1 MEKKTLKKVEEETKV
16 TIKEDEI
23 EKIITII
30 VMVLIVFLSNSSYA
44 NDNQTII
51 EQQEEFKIQDFIKNA
66 EKFTGEFFEDID
78 INEILNDAI
87 KGEVDNSTL
96 LKKILNIL
104 GKEVTTNIKSLV
116 SILAIILI
124 HSILKSI
131 SESLE
136 NNNISKL
143 IYYVQYILIVTVIMS
158 NFTDI
163 IKLVQDTTGNLIGFM
178 NALVPLLITL
188 MMYTG
193 SITTSSVV
201 EPIILFMINF
211 IGNIIQNLIIP
222 FVLVLTSLVII
233 SKISDKVHID
243 KLSKFFKSGIV
254 WFLGIVLTV
263 FVGVVSLEGTL
274 SSSVDGITAKTTK
287 AVVSSAIP
295 VVGKILG
302 DAVDTVLGCGIVLK
316 NAVGLVGVV
325 IVIGICI
332 MPILKLFVLSVSYKL
347 LSTVVQPI
355 ADEKIIDLLEQI
367 GDIFKIFLGILCAIS
382 FMLIIGTTLVLKIS
396 NGTMMYR

>member
-1 MEKKTLKKVEEETKV
+1 MK
-16 TIKEDEI
+16 IGKENFFII

-254 WFLGIVLTV
+254 WFLGVVLTV

>member
-1 MEKKTLKKVEEETKV
+1 MKIEKENFF
-16 TIKEDEI
+16 II

-263 FVGVVSLEGTL
+263 FVGGVSLEGTL

>member
-1 MEKKTLKKVEEETKV
+1 MK
-16 TIKEDEI
+16 IGKENFFII

-163 IKLVQDTTGNLIGFM
+163 IKLVQDTTENLIGFM

-274 SSSVDGITAKTTK
+274 SSSIDGITAKTTK

>member
-1 MEKKTLKKVEEETKV
+1 MK
-16 TIKEDEI
+16 IGKENFFII

-136 NNNISKL
+136 NDSVSKL
-143 IYYVQYILIVTVIMS
+143 IYYVQYIAIITIIMG
-158 NFTDI
+158 NFSDI
-163 IKLVQDTTGNLIGFM
+163 INLVKETTTNLIGFM
-178 NALVPLLITL
+178 NTLIPVLISL
-188 MMYTG
+188 MVYTG

-211 IGNIIQNLIIP
+211 IGNIIQN
-222 FVLVLTSLVII
+222 
-233 SKISDKVHID
+233 
-243 KLSKFFKSGIV
+243 
-254 WFLGIVLTV
+254 
-263 FVGVVSLEGTL
+263 
-274 SSSVDGITAKTTK
+274 
-287 AVVSSAIP
+287 
-295 VVGKILG
+295 
-302 DAVDTVLGCGIVLK
+302 
-316 NAVGLVGVV
+316 
-325 IVIGICI
+325 
-332 MPILKLFVLSVSYKL
+332 
-347 LSTVVQPI
+347 
-355 ADEKIIDLLEQI
+355 
-367 GDIFKIFLGILCAIS
+367 
-382 FMLIIGTTLVLKIS
+382 
-396 NGTMMYR
+396 

>member
-1 MEKKTLKKVEEETKV
+1 
-16 TIKEDEI
+16 
-23 EKIITII
+23 
-30 VMVLIVFLSNSSYA
+30 
-44 NDNQTII
+44 
-51 EQQEEFKIQDFIKNA
+51 
-66 EKFTGEFFEDID
+66 
-78 INEILNDAI
+78 
-87 KGEVDNSTL
+87 
-96 LKKILNIL
+96 
-104 GKEVTTNIKSLV
+104 
-116 SILAIILI
+116 
-124 HSILKSI
+124 
-131 SESLE
+131 
-136 NNNISKL
+136 
-143 IYYVQYILIVTVIMS
+143 MS

-178 NALVPLLITL
+178 NTLVPLLITL

-274 SSSVDGITAKTTK
+274 SSSIDGITAKTTK

>member
-1 MEKKTLKKVEEETKV
+1 MK
-16 TIKEDEI
+16 IGKENFFII

-30 VMVLIVFLSNSSYA
+30 VMVLIVFVSNSSYA

-78 INEILNDAI
+78 INKILNDAI

>member
-1 MEKKTLKKVEEETKV
+1 MK
-16 TIKEDEI
+16 IGKENFFII

-66 EKFTGEFFEDID
+66 EKFTVEFFEDID

>member
-1 MEKKTLKKVEEETKV
+1 MK
-16 TIKEDEI
+16 IGKENFFII

-44 NDNQTII
+44 NDNQTIT

>member
-1 MEKKTLKKVEEETKV
+1 MK
-16 TIKEDEI
+16 IGKENFFII

-44 NDNQTII
+44 NDNQTIT

-263 FVGVVSLEGTL
+263 FVGIVSLEGTL

>member
-1 MEKKTLKKVEEETKV
+1 MK
-16 TIKEDEI
+16 IGKENFFII

-66 EKFTGEFFEDID
+66 EKFTWEFFEDID

-178 NALVPLLITL
+178 NTLVPLLITL

>member
-1 MEKKTLKKVEEETKV
+1 MKIGKENFFIIEKK
-16 TIKEDEI
+16 
-23 EKIITII
+23 ITII
-30 VMVLIVFLSNSSYA
+30 EMVLIVFLSNSSYA

-178 NALVPLLITL
+178 NTLVPLLITL

-274 SSSVDGITAKTTK
+274 SSSIDGITAKTTK

>member
-1 MEKKTLKKVEEETKV
+1 MK
-16 TIKEDEI
+16 IGKENFFII

-51 EQQEEFKIQDFIKNA
+51 EQQKEFKIQDFIKNA

-104 GKEVTTNIKSLV
+104 GKEVTANIKSLV

>member
-1 MEKKTLKKVEEETKV
+1 
-16 TIKEDEI
+16 
-23 EKIITII
+23 
-30 VMVLIVFLSNSSYA
+30 MVLIVFLSNSSYA

-211 IGNIIQNLIIP
+211 YYFLLLLTNFSRTFSSSSIS
-222 FVLVLTSLVII
+222 FCSLTSY
-233 SKISDKVHID
+233 
-243 KLSKFFKSGIV
+243 
-254 WFLGIVLTV
+254 W
-263 FVGVVSLEGTL
+263 
-274 SSSVDGITAKTTK
+274 
-287 AVVSSAIP
+287 
-295 VVGKILG
+295 
-302 DAVDTVLGCGIVLK
+302 
-316 NAVGLVGVV
+316 
-325 IVIGICI
+325 
-332 MPILKLFVLSVSYKL
+332 
-347 LSTVVQPI
+347 
-355 ADEKIIDLLEQI
+355 
-367 GDIFKIFLGILCAIS
+367 
-382 FMLIIGTTLVLKIS
+382 
-396 NGTMMYR
+396 

>member
-1 MEKKTLKKVEEETKV
+1 MK
-16 TIKEDEI
+16 IGKENFFII

-347 LSTVVQPI
+347 LSTRVTAWLNI
-355 ADEKIIDLLEQI
+355 E
-367 GDIFKIFLGILCAIS
+367 IS
-382 FMLIIGTTLVLKIS
+382 PFNIPSTYSSDV
-396 NGTMMYR
+396 

>member
-1 MEKKTLKKVEEETKV
+1 MKIEKENFF
-16 TIKEDEI
+16 II

-87 KGEVDNSTL
+87 NGEVDNSTL

-254 WFLGIVLTV
+254 WFLGVVLTV

-355 ADEKIIDLLEQI
+355 ANEKIIDLLEQI

>member
-1 MEKKTLKKVEEETKV
+1 MKIEKENFF
-16 TIKEDEI
+16 II

-104 GKEVTTNIKSLV
+104 GKEVTKNIKSLV

-274 SSSVDGITAKTTK
+274 SSGVDGITAKTTK

>member
-1 MEKKTLKKVEEETKV
+1 MK
-16 TIKEDEI
+16 IGKENFFII

-178 NALVPLLITL
+178 NTLVPLLITL

-201 EPIILFMINF
+201 EPII
-211 IGNIIQNLIIP
+211 
-222 FVLVLTSLVII
+222 
-233 SKISDKVHID
+233 
-243 KLSKFFKSGIV
+243 
-254 WFLGIVLTV
+254 
-263 FVGVVSLEGTL
+263 
-274 SSSVDGITAKTTK
+274 
-287 AVVSSAIP
+287 
-295 VVGKILG
+295 
-302 DAVDTVLGCGIVLK
+302 
-316 NAVGLVGVV
+316 
-325 IVIGICI
+325 
-332 MPILKLFVLSVSYKL
+332 
-347 LSTVVQPI
+347 
-355 ADEKIIDLLEQI
+355 
-367 GDIFKIFLGILCAIS
+367 
-382 FMLIIGTTLVLKIS
+382 
-396 NGTMMYR
+396 

>member
-1 MEKKTLKKVEEETKV
+1 MK
-16 TIKEDEI
+16 IRKENFFII

-51 EQQEEFKIQDFIKNA
+51 EQQEEFKIQDFIKSA

-222 FVLVLTSLVII
+222 FVLGFSINSLIVVFRSTFSGKTSVETIC
-233 SKISDKVHID
+233 
-243 KLSKFFKSGIV
+243 
-254 WFLGIVLTV
+254 TV
-263 FVGVVSLEGTL
+263 FAIRISLDEAPTNN
-274 SSSVDGITAKTTK
+274 SYS
-287 AVVSSAIP
+287 P
-295 VVGKILG
+295 V
-302 DAVDTVLGCGIVLK
+302 AACH
-316 NAVGLVGVV
+316 
-325 IVIGICI
+325 
-332 MPILKLFVLSVSYKL
+332 P
-347 LSTVVQPI
+347 
-355 ADEKIIDLLEQI
+355 
-367 GDIFKIFLGILCAIS
+367 AIS
-382 FMLIIGTTLVLKIS
+382 VEYHAKLRLSNSILIVFSSPGC
-396 NGTMMYR
+396 R

>member
-1 MEKKTLKKVEEETKV
+1 MK
-16 TIKEDEI
+16 IGKENFFII
-23 EKIITII
+23 EKIIIII

>member
-1 MEKKTLKKVEEETKV
+1 MKIEKENFF
-16 TIKEDEI
+16 II

-233 SKISDKVHID
+233 
-243 KLSKFFKSGIV
+243 
-254 WFLGIVLTV
+254 
-263 FVGVVSLEGTL
+263 
-274 SSSVDGITAKTTK
+274 
-287 AVVSSAIP
+287 
-295 VVGKILG
+295 
-302 DAVDTVLGCGIVLK
+302 
-316 NAVGLVGVV
+316 
-325 IVIGICI
+325 
-332 MPILKLFVLSVSYKL
+332 
-347 LSTVVQPI
+347 
-355 ADEKIIDLLEQI
+355 
-367 GDIFKIFLGILCAIS
+367 
-382 FMLIIGTTLVLKIS
+382 
-396 NGTMMYR
+396 

>member
-1 MEKKTLKKVEEETKV
+1 MK
-16 TIKEDEI
+16 IGKENFFII

-254 WFLGIVLTV
+254 WLLGVVLTV

>member
-1 MEKKTLKKVEEETKV
+1 MKIEKENFF
-16 TIKEDEI
+16 II

-66 EKFTGEFFEDID
+66 EKFTGEFFDDID

-396 NGTMMYR
+396 NSTMMYR

>member
-1 MEKKTLKKVEEETKV
+1 MK
-16 TIKEDEI
+16 IGKENFFII

-104 GKEVTTNIKSLV
+104 EKEVTTNIKSLV

-178 NALVPLLITL
+178 NTLVPLLITL

-274 SSSVDGITAKTTK
+274 SSSIDGITAKTTK

>member
-1 MEKKTLKKVEEETKV
+1 MK
-16 TIKEDEI
+16 IGKENFFII

-263 FVGVVSLEGTL
+263 FVGIVSLEGTL

-367 GDIFKIFLGILCAIS
+367 EDIFKIFLGILCAIS

>member
-1 MEKKTLKKVEEETKV
+1 
-16 TIKEDEI
+16 
-23 EKIITII
+23 
-30 VMVLIVFLSNSSYA
+30 
-44 NDNQTII
+44 
-51 EQQEEFKIQDFIKNA
+51 
-66 EKFTGEFFEDID
+66 
-78 INEILNDAI
+78 
-87 KGEVDNSTL
+87 
-96 LKKILNIL
+96 
-104 GKEVTTNIKSLV
+104 
-116 SILAIILI
+116 
-124 HSILKSI
+124 
-131 SESLE
+131 
-136 NNNISKL
+136 
-143 IYYVQYILIVTVIMS
+143 MS

-295 VVGKILG
+295 VVEKILG

>member
-1 MEKKTLKKVEEETKV
+1 MK
-16 TIKEDEI
+16 IGKENFFII

-274 SSSVDGITAKTTK
+274 SSSIDGITAKTTK

>member
-1 MEKKTLKKVEEETKV
+1 MKIEKENFF
-16 TIKEDEI
+16 II

-51 EQQEEFKIQDFIKNA
+51 EQQEEFKIQEFIKNA

-104 GKEVTTNIKSLV
+104 GKEVTANIKSLV

-254 WFLGIVLTV
+254 WLLGVVLTV

-274 SSSVDGITAKTTK
+274 SSSIDGITAKTTK

>member
-1 MEKKTLKKVEEETKV
+1 MKIGKEKFF
-16 TIKEDEI
+16 II

-211 IGNIIQNLIIP
+211 IGNIIQNLIIS

>member
-1 MEKKTLKKVEEETKV
+1 MK
-16 TIKEDEI
+16 IGKENFFII

-30 VMVLIVFLSNSSYA
+30 VMVLIVFLSNLSYA

-87 KGEVDNSTL
+87 KGEVDNST
-96 LKKILNIL
+96 ILNIL

>member
-1 MEKKTLKKVEEETKV
+1 MK
-16 TIKEDEI
+16 IGKENFFII

-78 INEILNDAI
+78 INEILNGAI

-233 SKISDKVHID
+233 SKISDKVHIY

-263 FVGVVSLEGTL
+263 FVGIVSLEGTL